1 MMRLPGAVEV
11 TDDFHT
17 LFSSHYPRPRKPQG
31 GFGHCLPHLTK
42 WLPCYSNTT
51 MPTITF
57 KVSPAEARTLRA
69 SAHAAKTTLSGYLRS
84 QALPAAP
91 PKRRIVLKKHPISGL
106 TYNAAPG
113 PMVTQAQI
121 DAALADYP

>member
-1 MMRLPGAVEV
+1 
-11 TDDFHT
+11 
-17 LFSSHYPRPRKPQG
+17 
-31 GFGHCLPHLTK
+31 
-42 WLPCYSNTT
+42 

-57 KVSPAEARTLRA
+57 KVTPAEARALRA
-69 SAHAAKTTLSGYLRS
+69 SARAAKTTLSGYLRN

-91 PKRRIVLKKHPISGL
+91 AKRRVVLKKHPISGL
-106 TYNAAPG
+106 TYDANPG